1 MVNIEQVKNG
11 VARYVDDELVSKMN
25 GLNRWIVGGVA
36 GVAIIR
42 AEAIFKH
49 LKEHPFIKMLE
60 IVDENDMIDIDI
72 IYREF
77 LRQAR
82 RGEAIINIPLIGE
95 TKFNDHDIELL
106 YKHIMGG
113 ENG

>member
-1 MVNIEQVKNG
+1 MVSIEQVKNG

-36 GVAIIR
+36 GIAITK

-49 LKEHPFIKMLE
+49 MKEMPFIKMLD
-60 IVDENDMIDIDI
+60 IVDENDLIDIDV

-82 RGEAIINIPLIGE
+82 KGEAVINIPFIGE
-95 TKFNDHDIELL
+95 TKFNEHDVELL
-106 YKHIMGG
+106 YKHIIGG